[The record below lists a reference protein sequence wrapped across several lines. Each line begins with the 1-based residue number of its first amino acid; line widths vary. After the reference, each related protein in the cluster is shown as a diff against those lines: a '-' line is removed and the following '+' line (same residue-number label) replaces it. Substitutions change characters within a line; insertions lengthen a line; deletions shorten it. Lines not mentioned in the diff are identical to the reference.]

1 MKSPMSAASALEE
14 ALQDLLAVFHAERST
29 PEVVASLHERCDLL
43 TTELVEATAS
53 CTSSELE
60 DAAPALRRAQRL
72 NVIARGLVQRQRDEA
87 GSLITSAQRAR
98 RTLGADAPVKDGT
111 SCDVRA

>member
-1 MKSPMSAASALEE
+1 MSSPKRAASALEA

-29 PEVVASLHERCDLL
+29 PEVVKSLHERCALL
-43 TTELVEATAS
+43 TTELVEAT
-53 CTSSELE
+53 TSSTPSELE
-60 DAAPALRRAQRL
+60 DAAPALCRAQRL
-72 NVIARGLVQRQRDEA
+72 NAIARGLVERQREET

-111 SCDVRA
+111 SCVVRA